1 MWMIYSRVVC
11 CTRLFS
17 AARWR
22 TRDCERWRIGDVVM
36 VSADEP
42 VKTPIEGEIVSHSV
56 DHIAIRRL
64 DPTLGEV
71 VVHFPRMG
79 YVVTDA

>member
-1 MWMIYSRVVC
+1 MGDRVK
-11 CTRLFS
+11 
-17 AARWR
+17 
-22 TRDCERWRIGDVVM
+22 

-56 DHIAIRRL
+56 DHIAIRRR

-79 YVVTDA
+79 YLVSDA